1 MPLVA
6 TGHSS
11 FLNSKF
17 QFVILRY
24 FNRYAIG
31 GHRAQQLLEF
41 QISICDPQIFQPIC
55 YWWPPGCKLLKSP
68 GIPFLILRFFNRYA
82 SVMTTRHSSF
92 LTALECQRCGQDCD
106 TAAARPNP
114 CAPCT
119 TCRCRISL
127 LLHGPTACSPTKCLT
142 HELMLRR
149 ETIVRVGCD
158 ASASRTRGTNERGS
172 AKKARSFGHLPSL
185 R

>member
-1 MPLVA
+1 
-6 TGHSS
+6 
-11 FLNSKF
+11 
-17 QFVILRY
+17 
-24 FNRYAIG
+24 
-31 GHRAQQLLEF
+31 
-41 QISICDPQIFQPIC
+41 
-55 YWWPPGCKLLKSP
+55 
-68 GIPFLILRFFNRYA
+68 
-82 SVMTTRHSSF
+82 VMTTRHSSF

-158 ASASRTRGTNERGS
+158 ASASPTRGTNERGS